1 MQRAFVNKFENSQ
14 SYSQRGRKIYQSYV
28 NSEFQSKFCLN
39 LLENDKNL
47 KTLLSENILKT
58 SKYKAVTVKD
68 FSMLGRSSGFQRPQR
83 FDKIFDVYKFG
94 LS

>member
-1 MQRAFVNKFENSQ
+1 MRLSTNS
-14 SYSQRGRKIYQSYV
+14 KIPKVIHNGTERFIKLHV

-47 KTLLSENILKT
+47 KTLVSENILKT

-68 FSMLGRSSGFQRPQR
+68 FSM
-83 FDKIFDVYKFG
+83 
-94 LS
+94 